1 MSAQESSEKCFWI
14 CKQLDDLAISI
25 LKTLHE
31 IISERQYLDDNL
43 REGYIC
49 MAKSR
54 YLMRGQKID
63 IVQVDTSNLRAA
75 KKVFCEHD
83 TIEKV
88 EFLNYKIL
96 ETDQVTSDANCI
108 KYRSSEMLESKLSQ
122 DFEHLSIEK
131 ENSTNLTAETS
142 EKEEETSSDN
152 KDKDPLYWF
161 GVLTPASLKKCQSHF
176 QQAIATA
183 AKIVSLQSQLKSL
196 GIKYR
201 ELRKEKENFKKFQ

>member
-1 MSAQESSEKCFWI
+1 MSAQETGEEYFGI
-14 CKQLDDLAISI
+14 CKQLDDLAICI

-63 IVQVDTSNLRAA
+63 ILQVDTSNLHAT
-75 KKVFCEHD
+75 KKIFCEHD

-88 EFLNYKIL
+88 EFLNFKIL
-96 ETDQVTSDANCI
+96 ETDQVILDANCM
-108 KYRSSEMLESKLSQ
+108 KYRSSQMLENKLGQ
-122 DFEHLSIEK
+122 DFEHLSIK
-131 ENSTNLTAETS
+131 RGNSNNLTAEIS
-142 EKEEETSSDN
+142 EKEKETSSNN

-176 QQAIATA
+176 QQAVATA
-183 AKIVSLQSQLKSL
+183 AKIASLQSQLKSFA
-196 GIKYR
+196 IKYR
-201 ELRKEKENFKKFQ
+201 ELRKGKDNLKKV